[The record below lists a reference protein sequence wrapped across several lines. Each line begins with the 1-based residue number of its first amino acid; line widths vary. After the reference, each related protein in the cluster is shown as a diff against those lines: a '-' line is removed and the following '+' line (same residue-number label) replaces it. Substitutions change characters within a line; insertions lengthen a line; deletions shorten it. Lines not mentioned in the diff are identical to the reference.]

1 MPTQSRLQ
9 RLDPFRLTDPFCGKL
24 DSMTLFLGSYCN
36 MKTQLATIALS
47 LILSVIL
54 PLPSLAGT
62 VLEDIKRTGVLK
74 AGIRQDAPPLGFV
87 SADGKWEGYCIELME
102 LLGKR
107 LQEQLQLSQP
117 IEVKFIPS
125 TLENREQL
133 VKDGKVHLECG
144 PNTIMRNPQP
154 GITYSDRFLATGV
167 HLLVRP
173 DNQSYILPSGA
184 LENISIGVLPNSL
197 TQQFISS
204 RYSLAKVVEYP
215 GVDGRK
221 NAVEDVIQGRL
232 NAFAS
237 DGLLLVGEVLRNP
250 SISTQDY
257 ALVPQEPLTCEF
269 YGMILPQGDLS
280 WINTV
285 NSLIL
290 VEETVNILTG
300 LYGKDSEYVKTLES
314 AHNKCLL

>member
-1 MPTQSRLQ
+1 MPTESRLQ
-9 RLDPFRLTDPFCGKL
+9 RLDLFRLTDHFCGKL
-24 DSMTLFLGSYCN
+24 DSITVFVGIYHN
-36 MKTQLATIALS
+36 MKTKLATMALS

-107 LQEQLQLSQP
+107 LQDQLQLNQP
-117 IEVKFIPS
+117 IEVQFIPS

-133 VKDGKVHLECG
+133 VKEGKVHLECG
-144 PNTIMRNPQP
+144 PNTIMRNLPP
-154 GITYSDRFLATGV
+154 GIVYSDRFLATGV

-173 DNQSYILPSGA
+173 DNQAYIQPSGA
-184 LENISIGVLPNSL
+184 LENISIGVLPASL

-221 NAVEDVIQGRL
+221 NAVEDVVQGRL

-237 DGLLLVGEVLRNP
+237 DGLLLIGEVLRNP
-250 SISTQDY
+250 AISTQDY

-269 YGMILPQGDLS
+269 YGMILPEGDIS

-290 VEETVNILTG
+290 IEETVNILTG
-300 LYGKDSEYVKTLES
+300 LYGKNSEYVKTLEA

>member
-1 MPTQSRLQ
+1 
-9 RLDPFRLTDPFCGKL
+9 
-24 DSMTLFLGSYCN
+24 MTLFLGFYCN
-36 MKTQLATIALS
+36 MKTKLATIALS

-107 LQEQLQLSQP
+107 LQDQLQLSQP
-117 IEVKFIPS
+117 IQVQFIPS

-133 VKDGKVHLECG
+133 VKEGKAHLECG

-154 GITYSDRFLATGV
+154 GIVYSDRFLATGV

-173 DNQSYILPSGA
+173 DNQPYILPSGA
-184 LENISIGVLPNSL
+184 LENISIGVLPDSL

-221 NAVEDVIQGRL
+221 NAVEDVVQGRL

-269 YGMILPQGDLS
+269 YGMILPEGDIS

-314 AHNKCLL
+314 AHNKCL